1 MDTHGC
7 EPPFWKDLSILFK
20 EFSLQ
25 YKPTCEHSVW
35 NFIARIMILSVFVGM
50 IGSVVG
56 GLPFLLVAILFG
68 AITASAIIMMTPHPV
83 RDERVVQQSIE
94 RSEHRK
100 HGHEKRHMKKN
111 TNVNE
116 YHTLPFSTLVDPS
129 RSKVAYDTKEHFVNG
144 ETVPGGVQSYTDV
157 AEPFGIAGVDAH
169 AYAGPSLPDY
179 TPPTSKNLF
188 MNVLLD
194 EMKYNPDRPE
204 AAPIGNPTV
213 KQTLDDYFRVHWYSD
228 PTDVFGKNQ
237 NQRQYVTQPSTT
249 VPNDQGSFANW
260 LYKIPG
266 KTCKEGGRAACLSG
280 TDDGKI
286 PWLNHAN

>member
-35 NFIARIMILSVFVGM
+35 NFITRIMILSAFVGM
-50 IGSVVG
+50 IGSVIG
-56 GLPFLLVAILFG
+56 GLSFLLVAILFG
-68 AITASAIIMMTPHPV
+68 AITASVIIMMSPHPM
-83 RDERVVQQSIE
+83 DKHEE
-94 RSEHRK
+94 KGMHKHEMNEHEMQK
-100 HGHEKRHMKKN
+100 HNMKKN
-111 TNVNE
+111 TNLNA
-116 YHTLPFSTLVDPS
+116 YHTLPFTTRVDPS
-129 RSKVAYDTKEHFVNG
+129 RSPDSYSTEHFVNG
-144 ETVPGGVQSYTDV
+144 PIVIGGIQGASEYS
-157 AEPFGIAGVDAH
+157 AEAHGVVSVDAH
-169 AYAGPSLPDY
+169 PYTGPSLPDY

-286 PWLNHAN
+286 PWLNHAK

>member
-1 MDTHGC
+1 MDAHGC

-50 IGSVVG
+50 IGSIVG
-56 GLPFLLVAILFG
+56 GLSFLLVTILFG
-68 AITASAIIMMTPHPV
+68 AITASAIIIMTPHPKK
-83 RDERVVQQSIE
+83 RA
-94 RSEHRK
+94 
-100 HGHEKRHMKKN
+100 EKREKQGHIQKN
-111 TNVNE
+111 TNVNNE

-129 RSKVAYDTKEHFVNG
+129 RSKAAYNTTEHFVNG
-144 ETVPGGVQSYTDV
+144 ESVSGGIQSYTNT
-157 AEPFGIAGVDAH
+157 EPFGIVGADAH
-169 AYAGPSLPDY
+169 PYAGPSLPDY

-194 EMKYNPDRPE
+194 EMKFNPDRPE

-237 NQRQYVTQPSTT
+237 NQRQYITQPSTT

-266 KTCKEGGRAACLSG
+266 KTCKEGGRTSCLSG

-286 PWLNHAN
+286 PWLNLSS

>member
-1 MDTHGC
+1 MDAHGC
-7 EPPFWKDLSILFK
+7 EPPFWKDISILFK

-68 AITASAIIMMTPHPV
+68 AITASVIIMTTPYPKKHIDK
-83 RDERVVQQSIE
+83 REK
-94 RSEHRK
+94 HRLK
-100 HGHEKRHMKKN
+100 QAHIQKN
-111 TNVNE
+111 TNVDNG
-116 YHTLPFSTLVDPS
+116 YHKLPFSTLVDPS
-129 RSKVAYDTKEHFVNG
+129 RSKVAYNTIEHFVNG
-144 ETVPGGVQSYTDV
+144 ESVAGGIQSYSET
-157 AEPFGIAGVDAH
+157 EPFGIAGADAH
-169 AYAGPSLPDY
+169 PYAGPSLPDY

-194 EMKYNPDRPE
+194 EMKFNPDRPE

-237 NQRQYVTQPSTT
+237 NQRQYITQPSTT

-266 KTCKEGGRAACLSG
+266 KTCKEGGRTACLSG
-280 TDDGKI
+280 TDDGKV
-286 PWLNHAN
+286 PWLNQAS